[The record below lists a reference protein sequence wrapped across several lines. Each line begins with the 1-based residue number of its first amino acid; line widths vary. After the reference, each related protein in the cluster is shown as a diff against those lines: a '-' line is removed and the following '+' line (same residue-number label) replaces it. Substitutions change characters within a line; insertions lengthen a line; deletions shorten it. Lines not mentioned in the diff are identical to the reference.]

1 MAKRSAEAE
10 KTDKVEKA
18 DKTEKTEKDTK
29 ARSGGKAA
37 AGAGGTGGKSAA
49 GKEAAGKAAGK
60 AADTP
65 AEAEPAKPIR
75 RTLPLVGEARF
86 GISDSEP
93 AVKVFSDGLAAL
105 YRKDWAEAEKLLGEV
120 AERRDMPELAGRALQ
135 LLTAARQKAA
145 EAAPPPKAKDAA
157 AEDPYLGALFQ
168 KNRGQLQAA
177 LDQCQKDGR
186 DQQDERFAYLAAAI
200 HAIENRIED
209 AARVL
214 TRAIELNP
222 KNRIHAY
229 HDPDFAEL
237 RRNRDHRQLFGLS

>member
-18 DKTEKTEKDTK
+18 DKPEKPDKPEKDTK

-37 AGAGGTGGKSAA
+37 AGGGGKPAA
-49 GKEAAGKAAGK
+49 GKDSGKAGKDAA
-60 AADTP
+60 P

-105 YRKDWAEAEKLLGEV
+105 YRKDWAEADKLLGEV
-120 AERRDMPELAGRALQ
+120 AERRDMPELAGRARQLQ
-135 LLTAARQKAA
+135 TAARQKAA
-145 EAAPPPKAKDAA
+145 EAAPPSKAGDAE
-157 AEDPYLGALFQ
+157 AEDPYLGALFE

-200 HAIENRIED
+200 HATENRIED